1 MKQYLENPFIWGVLP
16 IVCSLSYNVAPGPL
30 TFIYMGLFPAAWIA
44 AGYYTYKSNELVK
57 KTLLKLHIPILIC
70 YIFAVI
76 HAVWFGMEM
85 GFIESNNE
93 IIGLEGSIA
102 QNAFAPM
109 SIAGVIE
116 FFPRN
121 HVMFYPTFYTS
132 ALILMFGLSYLG
144 MAMKKNSRNIN
155 AQE

>member
-1 MKQYLENPFIWGVLP
+1 M
-16 IVCSLSYNVAPGPL
+16 
-30 TFIYMGLFPAAWIA
+30 
-44 AGYYTYKSNELVK
+44 
-57 KTLLKLHIPILIC
+57 HITILIC

-109 SIAGVIE
+109 SIAAVIE
-116 FFPRN
+116 LFPRN

-132 ALILMFGLSYLG
+132 AVILMFVLSYLG
-144 MAMKKNSRNIN
+144 MAMKRNSHNIN
-155 AQE
+155 NQE